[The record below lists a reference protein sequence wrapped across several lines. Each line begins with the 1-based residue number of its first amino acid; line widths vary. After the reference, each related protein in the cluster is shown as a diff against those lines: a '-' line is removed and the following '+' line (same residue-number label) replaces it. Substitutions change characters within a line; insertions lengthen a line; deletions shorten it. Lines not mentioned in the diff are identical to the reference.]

1 MEHGGKGFSILTYN
15 LYLMFDDVD
24 DGDEY
29 HPFTSSNG
37 YGPEAYKKRIGGY
50 ASLLVSDGYLSD
62 VFVFQ
67 EVESEKVL
75 EDLIKAGLA
84 KYGFKYYGIINN
96 DNPISVG
103 FISRIMPN
111 RIFLHESDGPRPILE
126 LEFIISGEMVSVF
139 VLHAKS
145 RLDDGAGQRRSQ
157 FEHLDF
163 LLRSSSPS
171 LSLACG
177 DFNED
182 PRYGFAMADP
192 AYVPDPA
199 LCVTGDPELAS
210 SFVYYSAALDPDMP
224 AMDTY
229 HFEGR
234 WYSYDHV
241 LVNGAAFDGSGL
253 ELLDVRVLCPGVVV
267 DPSGIPLR
275 YEPGSNH
282 GFSDHLAVRAVF
294 GYH

>member
-1 MEHGGKGFSILTYN
+1 MEPSREGFSILTYN
-15 LYLMFDDVD
+15 LYLLFDDVD

-37 YGPEAYKKRIGGY
+37 YGPEEYGKRIGGY
-50 ASLLVSDGYLSD
+50 ASLLCSDGYLSD

-75 EDLIKAGLA
+75 EDLVKAGLA
-84 KYGFKYYGIINN
+84 KHGFMYYGIIET

-103 FISRIMPN
+103 FISRIRPN
-111 RIFLHESDGPRPILE
+111 AVRMHESGGPRPILE
-126 LEFIISGEMVSVF
+126 LEFIVSGEMVSVF

-145 RLDDGAGQRRSQ
+145 RLDGGQEQRRSQ

-163 LLRSSSPS
+163 LLGRSSPS

-182 PRYGFAMADP
+182 PRYDSAMSDP
-192 AYVPDPA
+192 AYGRNPA
-199 LCVTGDPELAS
+199 LCVTGSPESAS
-210 SFVYYSAALDPDMP
+210 SSLYYSASMDPDMP

-241 LVNGAAFDGSGL
+241 LVNGSAFDKSGLDLVDLRVLRHGGVVDQAGLPWKYDLESGSG
-253 ELLDVRVLCPGVVV
+253 
-267 DPSGIPLR
+267 
-275 YEPGSNH
+275 Y
-282 GFSDHLAVRAVF
+282 SDHLAVRAVF